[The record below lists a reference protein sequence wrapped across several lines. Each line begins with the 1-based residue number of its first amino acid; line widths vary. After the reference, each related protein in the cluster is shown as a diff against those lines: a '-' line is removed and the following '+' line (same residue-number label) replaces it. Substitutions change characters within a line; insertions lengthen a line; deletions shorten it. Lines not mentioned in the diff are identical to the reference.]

1 MSKKG
6 VCYWFLSNMFFPD
19 IYLTVKFL
27 QIIGELVLSGDRLSA
42 GRDEKVL
49 EMDGG
54 YECKPCEYI

>member
-1 MSKKG
+1 
-6 VCYWFLSNMFFPD
+6 MFFPD